1 MLGSDLAYDERSIE
15 ALVAAVTK
23 HLAPGG
29 QARAC
34 PPLLGFP
41 SQLPTPTP
49 RLTQTLTLPSPLTL
63 TLTKAC
69 LVNVRNR
76 DGPPAAASAAF
87 VEQLQRS
94 DEGEVVVEEAALV
107 NNYEKTDLFV
117 LTFTKR
123 QDV

>member
-1 MLGSDLAYDERSIE
+1 M
-15 ALVAAVTK
+15 
-23 HLAPGG
+23 
-29 QARAC
+29 
-34 PPLLGFP
+34 
-41 SQLPTPTP
+41 
-49 RLTQTLTLPSPLTL
+49 
-63 TLTKAC
+63 
-69 LVNVRNR
+69 RNR

-123 QDV
+123 QDSYNRRNPSPSCLW